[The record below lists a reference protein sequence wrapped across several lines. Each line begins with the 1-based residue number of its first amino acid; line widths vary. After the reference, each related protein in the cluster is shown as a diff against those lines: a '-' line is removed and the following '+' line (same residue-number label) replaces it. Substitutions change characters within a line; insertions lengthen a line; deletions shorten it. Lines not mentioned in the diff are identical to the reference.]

1 MSRQITAAELAE
13 IVKRLLTG
21 DLGQELSPLKYSLL
35 MTYLADTVCSF
46 CGGKIPHLATAM
58 DDTWYVGIHRNK
70 DMPDDGGVWA
80 GYDDEGDLIEDRT
93 RPRNI

>member
-13 IVKRLLTG
+13 ILTRLLVG
-21 DLGQELSPLKYSLL
+21 DLGHELTVEQYRDLI
-35 MTYLADTVCSF
+35 TCLADAVATS
-46 CGGKIPHLATAM
+46 CGGAVWHAAGLM
-58 DDTWYVGIHRNK
+58 DDTWYVGIHRNE

-93 RPRNI
+93 RPGNI